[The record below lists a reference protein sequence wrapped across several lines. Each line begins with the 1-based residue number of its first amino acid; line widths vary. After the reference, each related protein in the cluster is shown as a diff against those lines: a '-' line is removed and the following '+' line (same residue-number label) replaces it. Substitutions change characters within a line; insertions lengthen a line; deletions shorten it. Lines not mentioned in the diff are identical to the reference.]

1 MSIVRQR
8 RCIGP
13 EPDMTATKPQNPTS
27 NGRRAGLDAV
37 RHPSP
42 GDRHVAVPP
51 ALARD
56 IDRIL
61 LDHGADLPM
70 SDIKAALAWL
80 LSNSYGDAS
89 GVGRGVLRRP
99 RLGRRTCLRT
109 GTAVLSALGC
119 GSFHL

>member
-1 MSIVRQR
+1 
-8 RCIGP
+8 
-13 EPDMTATKPQNPTS
+13 MTATKPQISTS

-61 LDHGADLPM
+61 LDHGIDLPKA
-70 SDIKAALAWL
+70 DIKAALAWL
-80 LSNSYGDAS
+80 LSGSYGDTIGGPTS
-89 GVGRGVLRRP
+89 P
-99 RLGRRTCLRT
+99 
-109 GTAVLSALGC
+109 
-119 GSFHL
+119 

>member
-13 EPDMTATKPQNPTS
+13 EPDMTATKPQIPTS

-37 RHPSP
+37 KHPNR
-42 GDRHVAVPP
+42 GDRRVAVPP

-61 LDHGADLPM
+61 LGHRVDLPM
-70 SDIKAALAWL
+70 ADIKAALAWL
-80 LSNSYGDAS
+80 LSGSYGDAIGGPTS
-89 GVGRGVLRRP
+89 L
-99 RLGRRTCLRT
+99 L
-109 GTAVLSALGC
+109 
-119 GSFHL
+119 